1 MNTQIACDDLA
12 KSKSEQ
18 VQIGFRE
25 VPVQLITYAVRYL
38 FSEVFIQLVTH
49 SVRYLYVCSGRYRG
63 CATYIRL
70 ATRQKPIRGQV

>member
-25 VPVQLITYAVRYL
+25 VPVQLVTYAVRYL

-49 SVRYLYVCSGRYRG
+49 SVR
-63 CATYIRL
+63 
-70 ATRQKPIRGQV
+70 